1 MPPDGR
7 GGIEV
12 DLELGVVRL
21 DGRALDLSV
30 HEVAILGV
38 LAGAGGRVVSR
49 NELQRR
55 AGLLRCAPRRCDAL
69 IVGLRRALGPATIV
83 TVRGRGWRCPGSVLC
98 SHASA
103 SVPA

>member
-12 DLELGVVRL
+12 DLEFGVARL
-21 DGRALDLSV
+21 DGRALDLSA
-30 HEVAILGV
+30 HEVAVLGV

-83 TVRGRGWRCPGSVLC
+83 TVRGRGWRCSGRVVA
-98 SHASA
+98 SHASTP
-103 SVPA
+103 VPA